1 MLSLNCSPQRD
12 QTDIAPFI
20 FFDPLHEFNIE
31 IHWDLQI
38 ILLSKFMYMYI
49 YSDTWWADPI
59 LEIEFFY
66 WTKLNLNYSN
76 FLVFYQCIYIK
87 KFKTLEYTTHFI

>member
-38 ILLSKFMYMYI
+38 ILLSKFI
-49 YSDTWWADPI
+49 SI
-59 LEIEFFY
+59 LTLDGQIRSLKLSFFIGQ
-66 WTKLNLNYSN
+66 SS
-76 FLVFYQCIYIK
+76 I
-87 KFKTLEYTTHFI
+87 